1 MARVAVSI
9 GSNLERERNVKDA
22 LVALG
27 KTFGAIS
34 RSPVYESAAYGFDG
48 PPFYNLVV
56 VFETPLDVRE
66 VRAKIQGIENM
77 QGREIGE
84 NRSGSRSLDL
94 DLLLYADADFHD
106 QGLDVPRREIFK
118 HAYILK
124 PLADL
129 LPGVPHPMTGES
141 FADIW
146 LRLGSRHEALSVVD
160 GLDLS

>member
-1 MARVAVSI
+1 MARVAVSV
-9 GSNLERERNVKDA
+9 GSNLERERNVKEA
-22 LVALG
+22 LASLARI
-27 KTFGAIS
+27 FGELL

-56 VFETPLDVRE
+56 VFETLLDVRA
-66 VRAKIQGIENM
+66 VRAKIQAIENL

-94 DLLLYADADFHD
+94 DLLLYDDADFFD
-106 QGLDVPRREIFK
+106 QGFDVPRREIFE

-129 LPGVPHPMTGES
+129 LPAAPHPVTGES

-146 LRLGSRHEALSVVD
+146 LRLGSRQESLSIVD
-160 GLDLS
+160 WAGSI

>member
-22 LVALG
+22 LSALG
-27 KTFGAIS
+27 KTFGELL
-34 RSPVYESAAYGFDG
+34 RSPVYESTAYGFDG

-56 VFETPLDVRE
+56 VFETPLDVRA
-66 VRAKIQGIENM
+66 VRAKIQAIENL
-77 QGREIGE
+77 QGRKIGA

-94 DLLLYADADFHD
+94 DLLLYDDSVFRD
-106 QGLDVPRREIFK
+106 QGLDVPRREIFE

-129 LPGVPHPMTGES
+129 LPAAPHPVTGES

-146 LRLGSRHEALSVVD
+146 LRLGSRQEALSVVD
-160 GLDLS
+160 GLDLT

>member
-22 LVALG
+22 LAALG
-27 KTFGAIS
+27 KAFGELS
-34 RSPVYESAAYGFDG
+34 RSPVYESSAYGFDG

-56 VFETPLDVRE
+56 VFKTPLDVYA
-66 VRAKIQGIENM
+66 VRGKIQAIENQ
-77 QGREIGE
+77 QGREMGE

-94 DLLLYADADFHD
+94 DLLLYDDAVFHD
-106 QGLDVPRREIFK
+106 LGLDVPRREILE

-129 LPGVPHPMTGES
+129 LPAAHHPVTGES

-146 LRLGSRHEALSVVD
+146 LRLGSRQEALSVVD
-160 GLDLS
+160 GLDLN

>member
-9 GSNLERERNVKDA
+9 GSNLDRERNVKDA
-22 LVALG
+22 LSVLAKIFG
-27 KTFGAIS
+27 KLS
-34 RSPVYESAAYGFDG
+34 HSPVYEGAAYGFDG

-56 VFETPLDVRE
+56 VFETLFNAYAVRE
-66 VRAKIQGIENM
+66 KIQAIENQ
-77 QGREIGE
+77 QGRDMGE

-94 DLLLYADADFHD
+94 DLLLYGDVVFHD
-106 QGLDVPRREIFK
+106 QGLDVPRREIFE

-129 LPGVPHPMTGES
+129 LPAMPHPVTGES

-146 LRLGSRHEALSVVD
+146 LRLGSHQEALSVVD
-160 GLDLS
+160 ELDLN

>member
-22 LVALG
+22 LAALG
-27 KTFGAIS
+27 KTFGELS
-34 RSPVYESAAYGFDG
+34 CSPVYESAAYGFDG

-56 VFETPLDVRE
+56 VFVTPLDVHA
-66 VRAKIQGIENM
+66 VRAKIQAIENL

-84 NRSGSRSLDL
+84 DRSGSRSLDL
-94 DLLLYADADFHD
+94 DLLLYDDAVFHD
-106 QGLDVPRREIFK
+106 QGLDVPRREIFE

-129 LPGVPHPMTGES
+129 LPAAPHPVTGES

-146 LRLGSRHEALSVVD
+146 FRLGSNQETVSVVE
-160 GLDLS
+160 GFDLN

>member
-22 LVALG
+22 LAALG
-27 KTFGAIS
+27 KTFGELL

-56 VFETPLDVRE
+56 VFETPLDVRA
-66 VRAKIQGIENM
+66 VRAKIQAIENL
-77 QGREIGE
+77 QGRKIGE

-94 DLLLYADADFHD
+94 DLLLYDDAVFRD
-106 QGLDVPRREIFK
+106 QGLDVPRREIFE

-129 LPGVPHPMTGES
+129 LPAAPHPVTGEF

-146 LRLGSRHEALSVVD
+146 LRLGSRQEALLVVD
-160 GLDLS
+160 GLDLT

>member
-22 LVALG
+22 LAALC
-27 KTFGAIS
+27 KTFGKLS
-34 RSPVYESAAYGFDG
+34 RSPVYESAAYGFNG

-56 VFETPLDVRE
+56 VFKTPLDVRS
-66 VRAKIQGIENM
+66 VRGKIQTIENQ
-77 QGREIGE
+77 QGREMGE

-94 DLLLYADADFHD
+94 DLLLYDDVVFHD
-106 QGLDVPRREIFK
+106 QGLDVPRQEIFE

-129 LPGVPHPMTGES
+129 LPSMAHPVTGES
-141 FADIW
+141 FGDIW
-146 LRLGSRHEALSVVD
+146 QRLGSHQEVLSVVD
-160 GLDLS
+160 GFDLN

>member
-22 LVALG
+22 LTALG
-27 KTFGAIS
+27 KTFGKLS
-34 RSPVYESAAYGFDG
+34 RSPVYESAAYGFNG

-56 VFETPLDVRE
+56 VFETSLDVRG
-66 VRAKIQGIENM
+66 VREKIQAIENQ
-77 QGREIGE
+77 QGREMGE

-94 DLLLYADADFHD
+94 DLLLYDDAVFHD
-106 QGLDVPRREIFK
+106 QGLEVPRREIFE
-118 HAYILK
+118 HAYVLK

-129 LPGVPHPMTGES
+129 LPATPHPVTGES

-146 LRLGSRHEALSVVD
+146 FRLGLNQEALSVVD
-160 GLDLS
+160 GLDLN

>member
-1 MARVAVSI
+1 MVQVAVSI
-9 GSNLERERNVKDA
+9 GSNLERERNVKEA
-22 LVALG
+22 LASLG
-27 KTFGAIS
+27 KIFGELT

-56 VFETPLDVRE
+56 VFETSLDVRA
-66 VRAKIQGIENM
+66 VRGEIQAIENQ
-77 QGREIGE
+77 QGREMGE

-94 DLLLYADADFHD
+94 DLLLYDDVVFHD
-106 QGLDVPRREIFK
+106 QGLDVPRREIFE

-129 LPGVPHPMTGES
+129 LPATPHPVTGES

-146 LRLGSRHEALSVVD
+146 LRLGSHREALSVVD
-160 GLDLS
+160 GLDLN

>member
-22 LVALG
+22 LAALST
-27 KTFGAIS
+27 TFGALS

-56 VFETPLDVRE
+56 VFETPLDVRA
-66 VRAKIQGIENM
+66 VRAKIQAIENL
-77 QGREIGE
+77 QGRKKGE

-94 DLLLYADADFHD
+94 DLLLYDDAVFRD
-106 QGLDVPRREIFK
+106 QGLDVPRREIFE

-129 LPGVPHPMTGES
+129 LPAAPHPVTGES

-146 LRLGSRHEALSVVD
+146 LRLGSRQEALSVVD
-160 GLDLS
+160 GLDLT

>member
-9 GSNLERERNVKDA
+9 GSNIDRERNVKDA
-22 LVALG
+22 VAALAKIFG
-27 KTFGAIS
+27 KLS

-56 VFETPLDVRE
+56 VFETLLNAHAVRG
-66 VRAKIQGIENM
+66 KIQAIENQ

-84 NRSGSRSLDL
+84 HRSGSRSLDL
-94 DLLLYADADFHD
+94 DLLLYDDVVFHD
-106 QGLDVPRREIFK
+106 QGLDVPRREIFE

-129 LPGVPHPMTGES
+129 LPAMPHPVTGES

-146 LRLGSRHEALSVVD
+146 FRLGSYQEMLSVVD
-160 GLDLS
+160 GFDLD

>member
-9 GSNLERERNVKDA
+9 GSNLDRERNVKDA
-22 LVALG
+22 LAVLAKIFG
-27 KTFGAIS
+27 KLS
-34 RSPVYESAAYGFDG
+34 HSPVYESAAYGFDG

-56 VFETPLDVRE
+56 VFETFLNAHAVRE
-66 VRAKIQGIENM
+66 KIQAIENQ

-94 DLLLYADADFHD
+94 DLLLYGDVVFHD
-106 QGLDVPRREIFK
+106 QGLDVPRREIFE

-129 LPGVPHPMTGES
+129 LPATPHPVTGES

-146 LRLGSRHEALSVVD
+146 LRLGSHQETLSVVD
-160 GLDLS
+160 KLDLN

>member
-22 LVALG
+22 LAALG
-27 KTFGAIS
+27 IIFGKLS

-56 VFETPLDVRE
+56 VFETLLDVRAL
-66 VRAKIQGIENM
+66 RAKIQAIENL
-77 QGREIGE
+77 QGREMGE

-94 DLLLYADADFHD
+94 DLLLYDDGVFHD
-106 QGLDVPRREIFK
+106 QGLDVPRREIFE

-129 LPGVPHPMTGES
+129 LPAAPHPVTGEL

-146 LRLGSRHEALSVVD
+146 LRLGSRQEALSVVD
-160 GLDLS
+160 WTGSI

>member
-9 GSNLERERNVKDA
+9 GSNLEREHNVKDA
-22 LVALG
+22 LSALG
-27 KTFGAIS
+27 KTFGELL

-56 VFETPLDVRE
+56 VFETPLDVRA
-66 VRAKIQGIENM
+66 VRAKIQAIENL
-77 QGREIGE
+77 QGRKKGE

-94 DLLLYADADFHD
+94 DLLLYDDAVFRD
-106 QGLDVPRREIFK
+106 QGLDVPRREIFE

-129 LPGVPHPMTGES
+129 LPAAPHPVTGES

-146 LRLGSRHEALSVVD
+146 LRLGSRQEALSVVD
-160 GLDLS
+160 GLDLT

>member
-27 KTFGAIS
+27 KTFGELS
-34 RSPVYESAAYGFDG
+34 CSPVYESAAYGFDG

-56 VFETPLDVRE
+56 VFETSLDVRG
-66 VRAKIQGIENM
+66 VREKIQAIENQ
-77 QGREIGE
+77 QGREMGE

-94 DLLLYADADFHD
+94 DLLLYDDAVFHD
-106 QGLDVPRREIFK
+106 QGLDVPRREIFE
-118 HAYILK
+118 HAYVLK

-129 LPGVPHPMTGES
+129 LPATPHPVTGES

-146 LRLGSRHEALSVVD
+146 FRLGLNQEALSVVD
-160 GLDLS
+160 GLDLN

>member
-22 LVALG
+22 LAALG
-27 KTFGAIS
+27 KAFGELS

-56 VFETPLDVRE
+56 VFQTPLDAHE
-66 VRAKIQGIENM
+66 VRGKIQIIENQ
-77 QGREIGE
+77 QGRETGE
-84 NRSGSRSLDL
+84 NRIGSRSLDL
-94 DLLLYADADFHD
+94 DLLLYDDVVFHD
-106 QGLDVPRREIFK
+106 QGLDVPRREIFE

-129 LPGVPHPMTGES
+129 LPAMPHPVTGES

-146 LRLGSRHEALSVVD
+146 LRLGSYQETLSVVD
-160 GLDLS
+160 GFDLD

>member
-1 MARVAVSI
+1 MAGVAVSI

-22 LVALG
+22 LAALG
-27 KTFGAIS
+27 KTFGELS
-34 RSPVYESAAYGFDG
+34 RSPIYESAAYGFDG

-56 VFETPLDVRE
+56 VFETSLDVRA
-66 VRAKIQGIENM
+66 VRAKIQAIENL

-84 NRSGSRSLDL
+84 NRSGSRGLDL
-94 DLLLYADADFHD
+94 DLLLYGNAVFHD
-106 QGLDVPRREIFK
+106 QGLDVPRREIFE

-129 LPGVPHPMTGES
+129 LPAAPHPVTGES

-146 LRLGSRHEALSVVD
+146 LRLGSRQEALSVVD
-160 GLDLS
+160 GVDLN

>member
-22 LVALG
+22 LAALG
-27 KTFGAIS
+27 KTFGELL

-56 VFETPLDVRE
+56 VFETPFDVRA
-66 VRAKIQGIENM
+66 VRAKIQAIENL
-77 QGREIGE
+77 QGRKKGE

-94 DLLLYADADFHD
+94 DLLLYDDAVFRD
-106 QGLDVPRREIFK
+106 QGLDVPRREIFE

-129 LPGVPHPMTGES
+129 LPAAPHPVTGES

-146 LRLGSRHEALSVVD
+146 LRLGSRQEALSVVD
-160 GLDLS
+160 GLDLT

>member
-9 GSNLERERNVKDA
+9 GSNVERERNVKDA
-22 LVALG
+22 LAALG
-27 KTFGAIS
+27 KSFGALS

-56 VFETPLDVRE
+56 VFETPLDVRA
-66 VRAKIQGIENM
+66 VRAKIQAIENL
-77 QGREIGE
+77 QGRKIGE

-94 DLLLYADADFHD
+94 DLLLYDDAVLHD
-106 QGLDVPRREIFK
+106 QGLDVPRREIFE

-129 LPGVPHPMTGES
+129 LPAAPHPVTGES

-146 LRLGSRHEALSVVD
+146 LRLGSRQEALSVVD
-160 GLDLS
+160 GLDLT